1 MNVSPEAPPDLAEL
15 AELAAVTRVPSF
27 CFSTGKSAST
37 FVARRNE
44 SCPEPVDGASHLH

>member
-15 AELAAVTRVPSF
+15 AAVSRVPSF

-44 SCPEPVDGASHLH
+44 SCPEPVEGASNLH

>member
-27 CFSTGKSAST
+27 CFSTGKKRINL
-37 FVARRNE
+37 RR
-44 SCPEPVDGASHLH
+44 PPQ